1 MEIKVDRYFLVQLV
15 FRYISSTLTRMIKVN
30 VVVSFEQT
38 PDLIS
43 ILVNM

>member
-1 MEIKVDRYFLVQLV
+1 
-15 FRYISSTLTRMIKVN
+15 MIKVN

-43 ILVNM
+43 ILVNMWSELNVCDIN